1 MPRIALALAA
11 ACALLASGAAFAQQ
25 APAVDPVADPAPSPR
40 AAARAEKRERKQQ
53 ARAERAEAKA
63 ERESEQLLQ
72 VFVAEPYLELRTG
85 PGRGYPVT
93 QVVARDEAV
102 DVLFR
107 RTDYFKVRTER
118 GVEGWASA
126 RDMQRTLLADGSRF
140 TIDLGDRA
148 GFQTH
153 RWELGAMVGD
163 FDGANLV
170 STFGTY
176 SLNDNLK
183 VELSG
188 SQYLGEQRNGYMV
201 EVGLIH
207 VFAPEWR
214 VSPYVT
220 IGGGIFRVDEDAQ
233 RPNLVDRTDES
244 AYAGVGARIYL
255 TRRFFLRG
263 EYKER
268 VIFTSRNDNE
278 ELREWKVGLA
288 FFF

>member
-1 MPRIALALAA
+1 MLP
-11 ACALLASGAAFAQQ
+11 ALLAQEAA
-25 APAVDPVADPAPSPR
+25 ST
-40 AAARAEKRERKQQ
+40 
-53 ARAERAEAKA
+53 RAERRAERRAAKQA
-63 ERESEQLLQ
+63 EREARRAAKTERERERLLQ
-72 VFVAEPYLELRTG
+72 VFVAEPFLELRTG

-93 QVVARDEAV
+93 QVVARDESV
-102 DVLFR
+102 DVLYR
-107 RTDYFKVRTER
+107 RTDYFRVRTER
-118 GVEGWASA
+118 GYEGWASA
-126 RDMQRTLLADGSRF
+126 RDMQKTLLADGSAF
-140 TIDLGDRA
+140 TLDLGDRA

-153 RWELGAMVGD
+153 RWELGALVGD

-170 STFGTY
+170 SAFGSF
-176 SLNDNLK
+176 SLNDNLRI
-183 VELSG
+183 ELGG
-188 SQYLGEQRNGYMV
+188 SQYLGEQRNGYMID
-201 EVGLIH
+201 VGLVH

-214 VSPYVT
+214 LSPYVT
-220 IGGGIFRVDEDAQ
+220 IGGGLFRVAKDAQ

-244 AYAGVGARIYL
+244 AYIGAGARFYL

>member
-1 MPRIALALAA
+1 LPNRHAITGWLALALAV
-11 ACALLASGAAFAQQ
+11 LLCTVGSGAAQ
-25 APAVDPVADPAPSPR
+25 AKSKPK
-40 AAARAEKRERKQQ
+40 EY
-53 ARAERAEAKA
+53 
-63 ERESEQLLQ
+63 LQ
-72 VFVAEPYLELRTG
+72 VFVVTPYLELRTG

-93 QVVARDEAV
+93 QVVTKDESV

-118 GVEGWASA
+118 GVEGWANVN
-126 RDMQRTLLADGSRF
+126 DMLQTLLADGSKF
-140 TIDLGDRA
+140 SVDLGDRA
-148 GFQTH
+148 GYQTH
-153 RWELGAMVGD
+153 RWELGAFIGV

-170 STFGTY
+170 STYGAY
-176 SLNDNLK
+176 SINDNLK

-188 SQYLGEQRNGYMV
+188 SQYLGEQRSGYMI
-201 EVGLIH
+201 EAGATH

-214 VSPYVT
+214 LSPFIT
-220 IGGGIFRVDEDAQ
+220 IGGGLFRVDKDAQ
-233 RPNLVDRTDES
+233 RPNLVDRTDQS
-244 AYAGVGARIYL
+244 AYIGAGARFYL

-263 EYKER
+263 EVKER

>member
-1 MPRIALALAA
+1 MV
-11 ACALLASGAAFAQQ
+11 FAQE
-25 APAVDPVADPAPSPR
+25 AV
-40 AAARAEKRERKQQ
+40 AARAERRTEKRAAKQAQRELAREARLERER
-53 ARAERAEAKA
+53 ER
-63 ERESEQLLQ
+63 LLQ
-72 VFVAEPYLELRTG
+72 VFVVEPFLELRSG

-93 QVVARDEAV
+93 QVAARDESV

-126 RDMQRTLLADGSRF
+126 GDMQKTLLADGSAF
-140 TIDLGDRA
+140 TLDLGDRA

-153 RWELGAMVGD
+153 RFELGAMVGD
-163 FDGANLV
+163 FDGANLI
-170 STFGTY
+170 SSFASF

-183 VELSG
+183 VELGG

-201 EVGLIH
+201 ELGLVHI
-207 VFAPEWR
+207 FAPEWR
-214 VSPYVT
+214 LSPYVSL
-220 IGGGIFRVDEDAQ
+220 GGGIFRVEKDAQ

-244 AYAGVGARIYL
+244 AYIGAGARLYL

-268 VIFTSRNDNE
+268 VIFTSRDDNE